1 VLTGAVADPKA
12 WRHAIGRR
20 FRIGPETGPHRFV
33 HQREAAADC
42 VTIPTTACE
51 LQTSKKLREE
61 FNVSQNTDR
70 AKERLQRARSCL
82 RCRSPILDMLCMI
95 FAQAQTGSP
104 GPMPG
109 GGIGSFFVPL
119 IFIFIIMYFVMIRP
133 QKKRQEQQQKL
144 VSSLKTGDRV
154 VTNAGI
160 HGLISNV
167 KETTVLVKVADNVK
181 IEIDK
186 SAITNVLK
194 EA

>member
-1 VLTGAVADPKA
+1 MTIAASAFAPK
-12 WRHAIGRR
+12 
-20 FRIGPETGPHRFV
+20 V
-33 HQREAAADC
+33 
-42 VTIPTTACE
+42 
-51 LQTSKKLREE
+51 
-61 FNVSQNTDR
+61 
-70 AKERLQRARSCL
+70 
-82 RCRSPILDMLCMI
+82 RSPILDMLHM
-95 FAQAQTGSP
+95 FLAQAQSTAPSTSP
-104 GPMPG
+104 T
-109 GGIGSFFVPL
+109 GGIGFFVPL

-133 QKKRQEQQQKL
+133 QKKRQDEQRKL
-144 VSSLKTGDRV
+144 VASLKTGDRV

>member
-1 VLTGAVADPKA
+1 
-12 WRHAIGRR
+12 
-20 FRIGPETGPHRFV
+20 
-33 HQREAAADC
+33 
-42 VTIPTTACE
+42 
-51 LQTSKKLREE
+51 
-61 FNVSQNTDR
+61 
-70 AKERLQRARSCL
+70 
-82 RCRSPILDMLCMI
+82 
-95 FAQAQTGSP
+95 
-104 GPMPG
+104 MPG
-109 GGIGSFFVPL
+109 GGIGSFFIPL

-133 QKKRQEQQQKL
+133 QKKRQEQQQTL
-144 VSSLKTGDRV
+144 IASLKTGDRV

>member
-1 VLTGAVADPKA
+1 
-12 WRHAIGRR
+12 
-20 FRIGPETGPHRFV
+20 
-33 HQREAAADC
+33 
-42 VTIPTTACE
+42 
-51 LQTSKKLREE
+51 
-61 FNVSQNTDR
+61 
-70 AKERLQRARSCL
+70 
-82 RCRSPILDMLCMI
+82 MI
-95 FAQAQTGSP
+95 FAQAQTASP
-104 GPMPG
+104 ASMPG

-144 VSSLKTGDRV
+144 IGSLKTGDRV

-186 SAITNVLK
+186 SAVTNVLK